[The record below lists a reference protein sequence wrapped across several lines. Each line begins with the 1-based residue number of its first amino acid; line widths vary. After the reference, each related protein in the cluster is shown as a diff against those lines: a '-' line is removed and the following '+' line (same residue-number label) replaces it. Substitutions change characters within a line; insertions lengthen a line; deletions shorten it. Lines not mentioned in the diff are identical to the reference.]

1 MPRSSSSSSV
11 VDAACGGGGGGS
23 AATPVAGSAH
33 NAVSQTAMI
42 HFKDAVGMLWYAL
55 LLAQE
60 SHQEQQRQ
68 PIWSSVKCTKE
79 DMALKKGTAAAVEGH
94 RQRSGDVG
102 GGSGS
107 DPKGGAGASI
117 PAVSPSTSTTVS
129 LSTAVQRSDCEFDRW
144 GDVDWTL
151 LAAHVY
157 ALTRELHSARALH
170 RVVAEDIY
178 KGAYNGDREAMCA
191 ACALQHA
198 EMLAFYAK
206 EVQEEEERAATV
218 RLQTPLTISAGIAG
232 GGSRLTGTAGVLPI
246 DSFLAPSSSMAG
258 AHAARLPVTAG
269 IQGPASS
276 LHNSSSGDGSA
287 APALPPTR
295 PDAGASSLPPKQ
307 WGGASTM
314 PRAAGVSHPVSPY
327 PSGAKQTTTGE
338 TIADVRVAG
347 LHASAG
353 ATTATRAP
361 GSSPPPFQRDRDV
374 VGLHAA
380 GGTGRAVST
389 DDGQLSVLPP
399 HTRLGSVADVP
410 QHCGHAVADQSAAIS
425 GESLDTSVA
434 HKGDH
439 TVLPS
444 TTQPPS
450 PFEPDLLDA
459 PWYALW
465 CSLPSPQARAQLQ
478 LLRYATPLPLEDFS
492 SLLEQFFLV
501 DGADDFLSPV
511 HAATIMEFA
520 GVRSGPYNTIVRSPL
535 SLAEVRR
542 YISESHRQ
550 YARAAMTVHANHA
563 EGVASVEARSRP
575 LLGTP
580 SPNPASA
587 LARPSALETSYAAGS
602 GSGFSA
608 TSMPTATKVEYRG
621 LRRGGAPSASA
632 LGSDV
637 RSLLDSA
644 ASSER
649 RILTLAELERSIWHV
664 AANCVVFNAP
674 ESRYPRTARHFAA
687 ACVAIMT
694 RYCEKQLASFFIA

>member
-1 MPRSSSSSSV
+1 
-11 VDAACGGGGGGS
+11 
-23 AATPVAGSAH
+23 
-33 NAVSQTAMI
+33 MI

-60 SHQEQQRQ
+60 SHHEQQRQ
-68 PIWSSVKCTKE
+68 SIWSSVKFTTE
-79 DMALKKGTAAAVEGH
+79 DVALKKGTAAAVQSH
-94 RQRSGDVG
+94 RQSCGGVGGG

-107 DPKGGAGASI
+107 DPKGSAGASI
-117 PAVSPSTSTTVS
+117 PAVSPTASTTGP

-206 EVQEEEERAATV
+206 EVQEEEVRAATV
-218 RLQTPLTISAGIAG
+218 RLQTPLPIRAGVAG
-232 GGSRLTGTAGVLPI
+232 GGSRLACTAGVLPI
-246 DSFLAPSSSMAG
+246 DSSLAPSSSMAG
-258 AHAARLPVTAG
+258 ARAARPPVTAG

-276 LHNSSSGDGSA
+276 LQNSSSGEGSA
-287 APALPPTR
+287 APALPSTR
-295 PDAGASSLPPKQ
+295 SDSGASLLAPTQ

-314 PRAAGVSHPVSPY
+314 PRAAAVSHPVSPY

-347 LHASAG
+347 VPASAG
-353 ATTATRAP
+353 ASTATCAP
-361 GSSPPPFQRDRDV
+361 GSSPPSSQRDRDI

-389 DDGQLSVLPP
+389 DDGQLLALLP
-399 HTRLGSVADVP
+399 HTRLGSVAGVP
-410 QHCGHAVADQSAAIS
+410 QHCSHAVADQSAAIS
-425 GESLDTSVA
+425 GQSLGTSVA

-444 TTQPPS
+444 TTRPPS
-450 PFEPDLLDA
+450 PFEPDPLDS
-459 PWYALW
+459 PWYVLW
-465 CSLPSPQARAQLQ
+465 CSLPSPQARAQLH
-478 LLRYATPLPLEDFS
+478 LLRYATPLSLEDFS

-550 YARAAMTVHANHA
+550 YARAAMTVRANHA

-580 SPNPASA
+580 SSNPASA
-587 LARPSALETSYAAGS
+587 LATSSTLETSHAAVA

-608 TSMPTATKVEYRG
+608 PSMPTSTKAEYRG
-621 LRRGGAPSASA
+621 LRRGGAPSAGA
-632 LGSDV
+632 LGSDA

-687 ACVAIMT
+687 ACIAIMT